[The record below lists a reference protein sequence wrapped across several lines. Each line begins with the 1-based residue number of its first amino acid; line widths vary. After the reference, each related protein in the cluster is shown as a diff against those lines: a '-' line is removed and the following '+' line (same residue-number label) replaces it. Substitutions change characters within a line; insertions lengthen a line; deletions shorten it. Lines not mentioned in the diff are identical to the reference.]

1 MCSQAIPTLTCSTRV
16 TGRRT
21 HRSSSQRY
29 RSAQVDRNN
38 AITDWAEAE
47 LKRVHAAGFSDRPFT
62 VLRTWADPRMVD
74 PALEPTRRPANMCYA
89 GVPVKAN
96 RSAHGIAAAC
106 TLRNWLGMWS
116 LRHAQTRAEPH
127 LARIHCP
134 ALVINAEQDTGV
146 YPVGRAAH
154 LRGAGQHR
162 QIAMLDRHRPLLHH
176 PGSAQREGRY
186 HRQVDREAV
195 ALRVLAHFVPGDKVI
210 GFLAPETDW
219 LDIRYCAE
227 DDDDT
232 FYRELPD
239 AEVIWHVLRPISGAD
254 LQMAPKLRLVHKM
267 GAGVNTIDVETATRL
282 GIAVANMPG
291 ANAPSVAEGTVLL
304 MLAALR
310 RLLELDR
317 ATREGKG
324 WPSDPTLGETVR
336 DIGGCTVG
344 LIGYGNIAKSVETI
358 VAAMGARVLH
368 TSTRDDGHPGW
379 RSLPDLLA
387 ASDIVS
393 LHLPLTDKTAGMLDR
408 AALAQMKPDAVLVN
422 TSRGG
427 VIDEE
432 ALVEALRTGGLAA
445 AGLDVFAVEP
455 VAPDNPLLSLDNV
468 VLTPHVTWYTVDTM
482 RRYLAEAVDNC
493 RRLRDGRDLR
503 NVVNSRE

>member
-1 MCSQAIPTLTCSTRV
+1 M
-16 TGRRT
+16 
-21 HRSSSQRY
+21 
-29 RSAQVDRNN
+29 
-38 AITDWAEAE
+38 
-47 LKRVHAAGFSDRPFT
+47 
-62 VLRTWADPRMVD
+62 
-74 PALEPTRRPANMCYA
+74 
-89 GVPVKAN
+89 
-96 RSAHGIAAAC
+96 
-106 TLRNWLGMWS
+106 
-116 LRHAQTRAEPH
+116 
-127 LARIHCP
+127 
-134 ALVINAEQDTGV
+134 
-146 YPVGRAAH
+146 
-154 LRGAGQHR
+154 
-162 QIAMLDRHRPLLHH
+162 
-176 PGSAQREGRY
+176 
-186 HRQVDREAV
+186 

-219 LDIRYCAE
+219 LDIRYSAE

-232 FYRELPD
+232 FYRELPE

-267 GAGVNTIDVETATRL
+267 GAGVNTIDVDTATRL

-304 MLAALR
+304 ALAALR

-344 LIGYGNIAKSVETI
+344 LIGYGNIAKSVERI
-358 VAAMGARVLH
+358 VSTMGARVLH

-455 VAPDNPLLSLDNV
+455 LTANNPLLSLDNV

>member
-1 MCSQAIPTLTCSTRV
+1 M
-16 TGRRT
+16 
-21 HRSSSQRY
+21 
-29 RSAQVDRNN
+29 
-38 AITDWAEAE
+38 
-47 LKRVHAAGFSDRPFT
+47 
-62 VLRTWADPRMVD
+62 
-74 PALEPTRRPANMCYA
+74 
-89 GVPVKAN
+89 
-96 RSAHGIAAAC
+96 
-106 TLRNWLGMWS
+106 
-116 LRHAQTRAEPH
+116 
-127 LARIHCP
+127 
-134 ALVINAEQDTGV
+134 
-146 YPVGRAAH
+146 
-154 LRGAGQHR
+154 
-162 QIAMLDRHRPLLHH
+162 
-176 PGSAQREGRY
+176 
-186 HRQVDREAV
+186 
-195 ALRVLAHFVPGDKVI
+195 ALRVLAHFVPGDKVT

-227 DDDDT
+227 EDDAT

-267 GAGVNTIDVETATRL
+267 GAGVNTVDVDTATRL

-310 RLLELDR
+310 RLPELDR

-358 VAAMGARVLH
+358 VAAMGAKVLH

-393 LHLPLTDKTAGMLDR
+393 LHLPLTDRTTGMLD
-408 AALAQMKPDAVLVN
+408 ATALARMKPDAVLVN

-432 ALVEALRTGGLAA
+432 ALVDALRTGGLAA

-468 VLTPHVTWYTVDTM
+468 VVTPHVTWYTVDTM